1 MTLEALGWN
10 GFFAAHFA
18 EVAEAAAPG
27 LLPARVIEQ
36 AGLYRVATGAPV
48 SPGPPG
54 PPGDIEL
61 LAEPAGRLRR
71 EARESDAS
79 SLPAVGDWVA
89 IRAPE
94 AQGTARIEA
103 VLPRRSA
110 FTRRAAG
117 RRHERQVV
125 AANID
130 TVFLVSGLDG
140 DFNPRRIERYA
151 TAAWDSGARPVV
163 LLNKADL
170 SDDLYARVAEVE
182 DVALGIPVHAVS
194 ALTGAGFESLAPY
207 LTPGGT
213 VAFLGS
219 SGVGKST
226 LVNRLLGR
234 EAQAIAAVRE
244 SDDRGRHTT
253 TSRALF
259 VAPGGWLLIDTPG
272 MRELQLWEGE
282 GLNAAFADVE
292 DLAAGCAFRDCRH
305 AGEPGC
311 AVLEAVERGELSP
324 GRLESYRKLQREL
337 RHLELES
344 DVHAR
349 LKEKQRVKAMMKSVE
364 RLHRRT

>member
-1 MTLEALGWN
+1 V
-10 GFFAAHFA
+10 AA
-18 EVAEAAAPG
+18 EAAPG
-27 LLPARVIEQ
+27 LVPARVVEH
-36 AGLYRVATGAPV
+36 AGLYRVAT
-48 SPGPPG
+48 SSGP
-54 PPGDIEL
+54 EL
-61 LAEPAGRLRR
+61 LAEPSGRLRR
-71 EARESDAS
+71 EAEDAS
-79 SLPAVGDWVA
+79 FLPAVGDWVA

-94 AQGTARIEA
+94 GDGAARIEA
-103 VLPRRSA
+103 ILPRRSA

-117 RRHERQVV
+117 RRLDRQVV

-163 LLNKADL
+163 LLNKADIPETAE
-170 SDDLYARVAEVE
+170 DLQDRVAEVE

-194 ALTGAGFESLAPY
+194 ALTGAGFASLAPY

-234 EAQAIAAVRE
+234 EAQATAAVSE
-244 SDDRGRHTT
+244 WQDRGRHTT
-253 TSRALF
+253 TSRSLF
-259 VAPGGWLLIDTPG
+259 VAHAGWLLIDTPG

-282 GLNAAFADVE
+282 GLAAAFADIE
-292 DLAAGCAFRDCRH
+292 ELAAGCAFRDCRH

-311 AVLEAVERGELSP
+311 AVTAAVENGELDP
-324 GRLESYRKLQREL
+324 ARLESYRKLQREL
-337 RHLELES
+337 RHVELET

-349 LKEKQRVKAMMKSVE
+349 LKEKQRIKALMKAAD
-364 RLHRRT
+364 RFHPRR